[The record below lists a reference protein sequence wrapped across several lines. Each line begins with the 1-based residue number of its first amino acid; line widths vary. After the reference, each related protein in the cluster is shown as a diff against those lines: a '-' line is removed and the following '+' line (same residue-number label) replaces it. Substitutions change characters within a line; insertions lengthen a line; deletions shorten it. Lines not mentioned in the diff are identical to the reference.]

1 MDTFILDEKLTEKT
15 YQQIPYAKFIG
26 LRVGYDRA
34 LQQILF
40 HLPFKEML
48 IGNTLLPAIHGGLTG
63 GFMESCAAT
72 FLQLNAQL
80 DKPPKTVD
88 FSLDYLRFA
97 KAADLY
103 ATCSLTRKGSRISH
117 VTVRAWQKSPDYPV
131 ALGRVHFLSKPD

>member
-1 MDTFILDEKLTEKT
+1 MESFIYDEKLTLRT
-15 YQQIPYAKFIG
+15 YEQIPYAQFIG
-26 LRVGYDRA
+26 LRLGYDRS
-34 LQQILF
+34 LKQILF

-48 IGNTLLPAIHGGLTG
+48 IGNTLVPAIHGGLTG

-72 FLQLNAQL
+72 FLQLHAQL

-103 ATCSLTRKGSRISH
+103 ADCSLTRKGSRISH
-117 VTVRAWQKSPDYPV
+117 VIVRAWQKSPDYPV
-131 ALGRVHFLSKPD
+131 ALGRVHF

>member
-1 MDTFILDEKLTEKT
+1 MESFIYDEKLTLRT
-15 YQQIPYAKFIG
+15 YEQIPYAHFIG
-26 LRVGYDRA
+26 LRLGYDRS
-34 LQQILF
+34 LKQILF

-48 IGNTLLPAIHGGLTG
+48 IGNTLVPAIHGGLTG

-72 FLQLNAQL
+72 FLQLHAQL

-103 ATCSLTRKGSRISH
+103 ADCSLTRKGSRISH
-117 VTVRAWQKSPDYPV
+117 VIVRAWQKSPDYPV
-131 ALGRVHFLSKPD
+131 ALGRVHFLSKPE